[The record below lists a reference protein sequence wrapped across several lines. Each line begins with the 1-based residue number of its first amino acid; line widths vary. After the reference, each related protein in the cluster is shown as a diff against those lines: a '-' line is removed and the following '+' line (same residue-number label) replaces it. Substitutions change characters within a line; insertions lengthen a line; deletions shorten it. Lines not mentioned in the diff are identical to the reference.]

1 MKTKSNTMKK
11 NLRIDKLLVIIFGI
25 FMTLTLFAS
34 IFVKY
39 GEYAFGALI
48 FTALF
53 WALIEI
59 MTPASKHWINAIWRF
74 ALAFVLGTIFG
85 GVFTYYTQFGYYI
98 IEPALNGNII
108 ADFAITGVVVFVLIS
123 TWNAVWSHN
132 KAYIKR

>member
-1 MKTKSNTMKK
+1 MKARSVSAK
-11 NLRIDKLLVIIFGI
+11 NLLIDKILVIIFGL
-25 FMTLTLFAS
+25 FMTFTLIAS
-34 IFVKY
+34 IYVKY

-59 MTPASKHWINAIWRF
+59 MTPASKHWINALWRF
-74 ALAFVLGTIFG
+74 ALAFVLGSAFG

-98 IEPALNGNII
+98 IEPALNQNFI
-108 ADFAITGVVVFVLIS
+108 AIFALIGVVVFVLIS

-132 KAYIKR
+132 KAYIRR